1 MKSRIFAAALA
12 FCAMAFSGAADAQV
26 NRTQHNE
33 RVRIERG
40 VHNGSLTRRE
50 ARRLRMEQRRIR
62 ATERRMRARHHGRL
76 TWREKRML
84 HHRQVVASRH
94 IYRKRHNRRHSW

>member
-1 MKSRIFAAALA
+1 MKSRLVAIALA
-12 FCAMAFSGAADAQV
+12 LSAMAFSGAATAQV

-33 RVRIERG
+33 RTRIERG
-40 VHNGSLTRRE
+40 VRSGSLTARE

-62 ATERRMRARHHGRL
+62 ATEHRLRARHHGRM

-84 HHRQVVASRH
+84 HHRQAIASRH
-94 IYRKRHNRRHSW
+94 IYRKRHNRRHRW